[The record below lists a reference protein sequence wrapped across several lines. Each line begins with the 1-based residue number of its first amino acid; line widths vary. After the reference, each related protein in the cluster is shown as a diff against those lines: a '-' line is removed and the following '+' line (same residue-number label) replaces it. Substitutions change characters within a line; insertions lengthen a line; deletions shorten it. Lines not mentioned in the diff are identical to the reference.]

1 MNPADYMFA
10 RLKDFSVDVDR
21 IRKHFFEE
29 VTKVDPI
36 LYKDNNVKYYG
47 WAVLSRDGSLDDGV
61 KRISA
66 KVKSIRGVTP
76 TRICSGYLGEVMER
90 LQREEVAPYRAR
102 LMQLEAEGDEMPFHV
117 DANKETWRLHIPIT
131 TNPDSLFEW
140 QRDDGTIESVHLPAD
155 GSAWLVRVDVNHRA
169 VNRSKGIASRV
180 HLLMGC
186 GNGLKPGMLATPAIA
201 L

>member
-1 MNPADYMFA
+1 MKPENYMFA
-10 RLKDFSVDVDR
+10 KLNGFSADVDR
-21 IRKHFFEE
+21 LKKHFLEE
-29 VTKVDPI
+29 VTSVDPI

-47 WAVLSRDGSLDDGV
+47 WAVLSRDGSLEDGI

-66 KVKSIRGVTP
+66 NVKSVRGVTP
-76 TRICSGYLGEVMER
+76 TKICSGYLLEVIQR
-90 LQREEVAPYRAR
+90 LKEMGVAPYRAR
-102 LMQLEAEGDEMPFHV
+102 LMQLEAEGDEMPFHT
-117 DANKETWRLHIPIT
+117 DAAKETWRLHIPIV

-140 QRDDGTIESVHLPAD
+140 RREDGEIESVHLPAD

-169 VNRSKGIASRV
+169 INRSKGQSSRV

-186 GNGLKPGMLATPAIA
+186 GDGLKQGMLSEPAIQ

>member
-1 MNPADYMFA
+1 MIPANFIFG
-10 RLKDFSVDVDR
+10 RLKDFSVDVGQL
-21 IRKHFFEE
+21 RKHFLEE

-47 WAVLSRDGSLDDGV
+47 WAVLSRNGNLDDGV
-61 KRISA
+61 KRISG

-76 TRICSGYLGEVMER
+76 TNICSGYLSEVIHR
-90 LQREEVAPYRAR
+90 LKEAGASPYRAR
-102 LMQLEAEGDEMPFHV
+102 LMQLEAEGDAMPFHV
-117 DANKETWRLHIPIT
+117 DSTKETWRLHIPIAT
-131 TNPDSLFEW
+131 TPDSLFEW
-140 QRDDGTIESVHLPAD
+140 QREDGTIESVHLPAD

-169 VNRSKGIASRV
+169 INTSKGNASRV

-186 GNGLKPGMLATPAIA
+186 GEGVKQGMLSEPTIK